1 MSKENIFEATL
12 IEEVDS
18 VHDEV
23 VSNPE
28 KPKEKS
34 ADAQAIEAA
43 ARNRRIFRLTIFSVV
58 GLLSVTGAGLLGYT
72 YYMKQA
78 ANSWESVPAAMPQA
92 TPPIQNVQTAPPIPS
107 APSLKEPV
115 PTASDQA
122 MLAQLTAKDVSNSA
136 APSQQPAP
144 TGNIPAIDLATMQ
157 SAGVRAESS
166 LQAVTA
172 IDEERIRALVQEIAQ
187 EKLSVL
193 AEETRTQYTNL
204 ASRIDRIAQELN
216 GLKQAFSENKSSK
229 SSKSNA
235 TTATAANDSD
245 EPRATKARPVEARKV
260 ETVTIV
266 SRGDGFVIGKTKK
279 GALVYFAEGEKTP
292 FGVVLSLDSD
302 RIHLSGNRYVALES

>member
-1 MSKENIFEATL
+1 MDKKNIFETEL
-12 IEEVDS
+12 IEEIDP

-92 TPPIQNVQTAPPIPS
+92 TPPQNVQTAPPIPS

-144 TGNIPAIDLATMQ
+144 TGNIPAIDLATMR
-157 SAGVRAESS
+157 SASARVESS
-166 LQAVTA
+166 SQAVAA

-216 GLKQAFSENKSSK
+216 DLKQAFSENKSSK

-260 ETVTIV
+260 ATVTIV